1 MKLNIRED
9 IPSSAY
15 SEYMPSSAHIK
26 DMTSSAHSESMP
38 SSAHN
43 DQPISLNNIKYS
55 SKKIFL
61 KISKSYRLVSTFI
74 RSCHRALI
82 VRPCHLAIT
91 MINICHYIYILYRA
105 FR

>member
-26 DMTSSAHSESMP
+26 DMTSSAHSESIP

-43 DQPISLNNIKYS
+43 DQYISLYNT
-55 SKKIFL
+55 L
-61 KISKSYRLVSTFI
+61 DEALH
-74 RSCHRALI
+74 RSLT
-82 VRPCHLAIT
+82 VKP
-91 MINICHYIYILYRA
+91 YIESLQ
-105 FR
+105 